1 MADETFDRREAE
13 VWCTYQR
20 LHRALGGAL
29 DRQLER
35 DAGIS
40 GADYALLVPL
50 ARTPGGV
57 LRMRELGLLVEWDR
71 SRLSHHVSRMV
82 KRGLVVRENCS
93 EDARG
98 ANVRLTDA
106 GREAVEAAQGQHRE
120 TVRRYFFDQVSPA
133 ELDVLGRVFTRML
146 TQLTEDDHEGPCNR

>member
-1 MADETFDRREAE
+1 MADVAPDRREAE
-13 VWCTYQR
+13 VWCSYQR
-20 LHRALGGAL
+20 VQRALGSAL

-50 ARTPGGV
+50 ANEPDGV
-57 LRMRELGLLVEWDR
+57 LRMRELGSAVEWDR
-71 SRLSHHVSRMV
+71 SRLSHQVSRMC
-82 KRGLVVRENCS
+82 KRGLVVRENCT

-106 GREAVEAAQGQHRE
+106 GRAAVAAAQRQHGE
-120 TVRRYFFDQVSPA
+120 LVRRYFFDQVSGS
-133 ELDVLGRVFTRML
+133 ELELLGRVFSRML
-146 TQLTEDDHEGPCNR
+146 TRLAQD